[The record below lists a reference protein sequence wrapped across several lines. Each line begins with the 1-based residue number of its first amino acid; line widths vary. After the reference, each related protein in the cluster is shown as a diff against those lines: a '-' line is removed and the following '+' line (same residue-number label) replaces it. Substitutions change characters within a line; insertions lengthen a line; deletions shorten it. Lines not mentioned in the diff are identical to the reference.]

1 MIASRSVPAI
11 RKKRHG
17 SRSLVVLLCCGA
29 IPLAGCQGNQVE
41 EAGTFPDLSSVERIG
56 EMPAAAGLNRG
67 RSVVLVFAPEH
78 CEAVLGVID
87 RFNALSRTGSG
98 LPVRGVVYT
107 PYRQAALKALDAYEI
122 RFPVLYDSLGVASR
136 ALDVIDNP
144 ALFLLED
151 GEVVESAYLG
161 RGDGA
166 SFRRILAAAGGR

>member
-1 MIASRSVPAI
+1 MLGMACGCAI
-11 RKKRHG
+11 
-17 SRSLVVLLCCGA
+17 VLLACRDTRVGA
-29 IPLAGCQGNQVE
+29 ARP
-41 EAGTFPDLSSVERIG
+41 FPDLSGVETIG
-56 EMPAAAGLNRG
+56 TTSPTREPNRG

-161 RGDGA
+161 HGDGE

>member
-1 MIASRSVPAI
+1 M
-11 RKKRHG
+11 RHV

-29 IPLAGCQGNQVE
+29 IPLSGCQGTQAE
-41 EAGTFPDLSSVERIG
+41 EAETFPDLSSTETIG
-56 EMPAAAGLNRG
+56 ETAAGAGLNRG
-67 RSVVLVFAPEH
+67 RNVVLVFAPEH

-87 RFNALSRTGSG
+87 RFNELSRTGSG

-122 RFPVLYDSLGVASR
+122 RFPVLYDSLGVASG
-136 ALDVIDNP
+136 ALEVVDNP

-161 RGDGA
+161 HGDVE